1 MKGVITMIILNETD
15 FDKVLNV
22 IEDNVKTV
30 PTFSYS
36 VLNNYISGSVYVDS
50 RTPETILIGTQSGI
64 YFVAGKED
72 NQKVNDFLF
81 DLYCQRKSKK
91 LRFTLF
97 SSTEYWDCVINEQFK
112 DNIKQMSRYSFVY
125 ENKKLSCDKNLFD
138 SDYSIS
144 KIDEKLIT
152 NSSEFNKD
160 YYKEYWGSVSNF
172 SKNGFGYC
180 ILHNGKIVSECT
192 SIFSSL
198 QFSEIDIATH
208 EDYRGQG
215 LASIIAKTFIDHCLE
230 NNIMPRWDCDIL
242 NESSI
247 KLAQKLGF
255 GNPVK
260 YSIFV

>member
-1 MKGVITMIILNETD
+1 MINLNETD
-15 FDKVLNV
+15 FEKVINV
-22 IEDNVKTV
+22 VEGNVKTV

-36 VLNNYISGSVYVDS
+36 VLNNYISGSVYADS
-50 RTPETILIGTQSGI
+50 KTPETVLIGTKSGI

-72 NQKVNDFLF
+72 NQKFNDFLF
-81 DLYCQRKSKK
+81 ELYCQRKSKK

-97 SSTEYWDCVINEQFK
+97 SSTENWDCVINEQFN
-112 DNIKQMSRYSFVY
+112 DDIKQMNRYSFIY
-125 ENKKLSCDKNLFD
+125 SNKKQSHDKNLFFG
-138 SDYSIS
+138 DYFIRR
-144 KIDEKLIT
+144 INEELIT
-152 NSSEFNKD
+152 NSSEFNED

-172 SKNGFGYC
+172 IEKGFGYC
-180 ILHNGKIVSECT
+180 ILHKGKVVSECT

-230 NNIMPRWDCDIL
+230 NDIMPRWDCDIL
-242 NESSI
+242 NKSSI
-247 KLAQKLGF
+247 KLAEKLGF

>member
-1 MKGVITMIILNETD
+1 MIKLSITAFNKII
-15 FDKVLNV
+15 NV
-22 IEDNVKTV
+22 VEGKAKAV

-36 VLNNYISGSVYVDS
+36 VLNNYIRGSVYANS
-50 RTPETILIGTQSGI
+50 ETPETVLIGTESGI

-72 NQKVNDFLF
+72 NQEFNEFLF
-81 DLYCQRKSKK
+81 ELYCQRKSKN

-97 SSTEYWDCVINEQFK
+97 SSSEYWDCVINELFK
-112 DNIKQMSRYSFVY
+112 ENIKQLSRYSFVFD
-125 ENKKLSCDKNLFD
+125 NKKQFHDKNLLANGYF
-138 SDYSIS
+138 IRR
-144 KIDEKLIT
+144 INEELIT
-152 NSSEFNKD
+152 YSSEFNED

-172 SKNGFGYC
+172 IKNGFGFC
-180 ILHNGKIVSECT
+180 ILHKGKVVSECT

-230 NNIMPRWDCDIL
+230 NEIIPRWDCDKL
-242 NESSI
+242 NKSSI
-247 KLAQKLGF
+247 KLAEKLGF

>member
-1 MKGVITMIILNETD
+1 MIKLNETD
-15 FDKVLNV
+15 FDKVINV
-22 IEDNVKTV
+22 IEGKAKTV

-36 VLNNYISGSVYVDS
+36 VLNNFIRGIVYTDS
-50 RTPETILIGTQSGI
+50 NTPETVLIGTESGI

-72 NQKVNDFLF
+72 NQEFNDFLF

-97 SSTEYWDCVINEQFK
+97 SSTEYWNCLINEQFK
-112 DNIKQMSRYSFVY
+112 DNIKQMSRYSFVFD
-125 ENKKLSCDKNLFD
+125 NKKQFHDKNILV
-138 SDYSIS
+138 SDYFIRR
-144 KIDEKLIT
+144 INEELIT
-152 NSSEFNKD
+152 NSPEFNED

-172 SKNGFGYC
+172 IKNGFGYC
-180 ILHNGKIVSECT
+180 ILHKGKVVSECT

-208 EDYRGQG
+208 EDYRGLG
-215 LASIIAKTFIDHCLE
+215 LASIIAKTFIGHCLE
-230 NNIMPRWDCDIL
+230 NDIIPRWDCDIL
-242 NESSI
+242 NKSSI
-247 KLAQKLGF
+247 RLAEKLGF